1 MKTRVFVPSHITGFF
16 QIVEH
21 ENPLFTGS
29 RGAGVA
35 IDKGVITTVRPS
47 KSDKISIKADGNY
60 DPSNITFKVIE
71 LLKEKSKHI
80 DGVKIYYSFE
90 VPMGCGFGASAAC
103 ALGTAL
109 AIARMLEAPIT
120 FNEAASIAHQA
131 EVELK
136 TGLGDVIGES
146 VGGIVLRLKEG
157 APGYGLTDKIIHDPL
172 YVICKAFGELDTT
185 MILKDPKKKKMINLT
200 GSRMLPRLIA
210 DPHPENFMRLSY
222 EFAEKTKLLTP
233 KVKESLKIVKDET
246 IGASMAMLGDTIFA
260 LSEYPD
266 TSLTDPIIAKIDS
279 NGPKFLK
286 A

>member
-1 MKTRVFVPSHITGFF
+1 MIFVPSHITGFF

-21 ENPLFTGS
+21 KNPLYTGS

-35 IDKGVITTVRPS
+35 IDKGVITTVRS
-47 KSDKISIKADGNY
+47 SRADKIQVKVDGNY
-60 DPSNITFKVIE
+60 DPSNITFKIIE
-71 LLKEKSKHI
+71 LLREKSETIEGLRIH
-80 DGVKIYYSFE
+80 YSLD

-109 AIARMLEAPIT
+109 GIARILELPIT

-157 APGYGLTDKIIHDPL
+157 APGYGLTDKIIHEPL

-185 MILKDPKKKKMINLT
+185 TILKDPKKKRMINLI
-200 GSRMLPRLIA
+200 GSGMLPRLIA
-210 DPHPENFMRLSY
+210 DPRPENFMRLSH
-222 EFAEKTKLLTP
+222 EFAEKTKLLTSN
-233 KVKESLKIVKDET
+233 VKESLEIVKDEV

-266 TSLTDPIIAKIDS
+266 TSLPDPIIAKIDS
-279 NGPKFLK
+279 KGVKFLK
-286 A
+286 